1 VCLAGSQE
9 VEYANSSGR
18 DGFRVMSTPGDVFLT
33 GPSELPVRSSK
44 GDAEFI
50 LLEVAPKFIVRVA
63 EESTTGGSFEVRQ
76 LWSEKAES
84 LRHIVMTLHHEMLA
98 GCPSGWLFAEYMG
111 LSFATVL
118 LSQHM
123 LSPVRLCYR
132 GGLSRTKLRQ
142 VSEFIHDNLSG
153 SLSVAD
159 MANLVQMGSCHFA
172 RAFKES
178 TGMSPHQFV
187 LRRRIERALQMLKE
201 THVSLAGVAYE
212 LGFSSQ
218 GHFSTVF
225 RKAAG
230 VSPSEYRQD
239 VIGTRNARGSRIGA
253 GATGESAA
261 RCVAPAAAGN

>member
-1 VCLAGSQE
+1 MKLEHHTVLASSRAAATTSSYLAAVCLAGSQE
-9 VEYANSSGR
+9 VEYASSSGR

-239 VIGTRNARGSRIGA
+239 VIGTRNA
-253 GATGESAA
+253 
-261 RCVAPAAAGN
+261 